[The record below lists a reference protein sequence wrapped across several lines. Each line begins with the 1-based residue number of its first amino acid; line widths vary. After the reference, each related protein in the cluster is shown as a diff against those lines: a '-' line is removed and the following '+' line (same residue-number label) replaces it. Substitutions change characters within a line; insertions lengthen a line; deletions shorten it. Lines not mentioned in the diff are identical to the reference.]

1 MGKELREVIKTITSK
16 HLKKY
21 KSFVFGQNLTGVGW
35 VAGTLPKLYEKDGII
50 ELPTSDVSAG
60 GFVTGSAL
68 MKKRPIYI
76 IRYQGFNWFNCIF
89 IINYACKSKEIWKI
103 PAPMFIRGM
112 SQEGSIGPV
121 AGSSQISIFYK
132 MPGIKIISPMTPKEY
147 LKAYENFE
155 KDTDVYYISEHRRSY
170 DRKKEFKNIM
180 LKQTEL
186 VLLPISVTRFEAE
199 IAQKKLS
206 LMGYKI
212 SIFHIVWL
220 KPFKI
225 SKNLIKLINNSKY
238 GALILD
244 NDFEDGIPSIL
255 QGKLSSQVNNKIYKY
270 GLMNKTAGHHSNVD
284 NLPPSSVKI
293 TKKVESIIKKKNK

>member
-1 MGKELREVIKTITSK
+1 
-16 HLKKY
+16 
-21 KSFVFGQNLTGVGW
+21 
-35 VAGTLPKLYEKDGII
+35 
-50 ELPTSDVSAG
+50 
-60 GFVTGSAL
+60 
-68 MKKRPIYI
+68 
-76 IRYQGFNWFNCIF
+76 
-89 IINYACKSKEIWKI
+89 
-103 PAPMFIRGM
+103 
-112 SQEGSIGPV
+112 
-121 AGSSQISIFYK
+121 

-170 DRKKEFKNIM
+170 ERKKEFKNIM